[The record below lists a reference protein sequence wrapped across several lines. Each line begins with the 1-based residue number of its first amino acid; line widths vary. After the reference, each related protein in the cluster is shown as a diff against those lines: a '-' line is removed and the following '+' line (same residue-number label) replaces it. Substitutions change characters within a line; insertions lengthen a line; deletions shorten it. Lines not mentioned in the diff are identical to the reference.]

1 MTLQKPPIKPRT
13 KNNHYH
19 QGMFFPKNPEKY
31 IGNITDIRYRS
42 KWELCFLKW
51 CDTSPSVLKYS
62 SESCIIPY
70 ISPIDQKKHRY
81 FVDFFVT
88 ILQDTGKVQSFLVEI
103 KPLSQTKPPKKPKT
117 INESYNEAVRTYLI
131 NQAKWRAAQKVCQE
145 RGWKFMVLTERELFR
160 TVKRK
165 KYGNKK

>member
-1 MTLQKPPIKPRT
+1 MTLQKPPLTSRT
-13 KNNHYH
+13 KRKYH

-31 IGNITDIRYRS
+31 IGDIEDIRYRS

-62 SESCIIPY
+62 SEQCVIPY
-70 ISPIDQKKHRY
+70 ISYDGKQHRY
-81 FVDFFVT
+81 FVDFFVS
-88 ILQDTGKVQSFLVEI
+88 ILQENGTVQNYLVEI
-103 KPLSQTKPPKKPKT
+103 KPFDQTQPPKKSK
-117 INESYNEAVRTYLI
+117 ILNKSYTDSVKTYLM
-131 NQAKWRAAQKVCQE
+131 NCKKWRAAQRVCQE

>member
-1 MTLQKPPIKPRT
+1 MPSAKPSISSRT
-13 KNNHYH
+13 NRHYH
-19 QGMFFPKNPEKY
+19 QGVFVPKNPEKY
-31 IGNITDIRYRS
+31 IGNANNIVYRS
-42 KWELCFLKW
+42 QWEKFFLRW
-51 CDTSPSVLKYS
+51 CDTNESVIHYA
-62 SESCIIPY
+62 SEECIIPY
-70 ISPIDQKKHRY
+70 ISPIDMKKHRY

-131 NQAKWRAAQKVCQE
+131 NQAKWRAAQRVCQE